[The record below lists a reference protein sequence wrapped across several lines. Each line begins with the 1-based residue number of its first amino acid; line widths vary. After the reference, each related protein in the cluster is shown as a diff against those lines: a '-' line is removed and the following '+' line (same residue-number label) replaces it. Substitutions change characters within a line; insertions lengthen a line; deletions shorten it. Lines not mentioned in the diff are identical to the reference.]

1 MKKYGLLG
9 YPLGHSFSRDFFNRK
24 FQDESIDAEYLN
36 FEIPEIGFA
45 KEIILE
51 NPELYGLNVT
61 IPYKQLIIP
70 YLNDLSEEA
79 QAIGAVNVIRITR
92 YGKKLHLKGFNSDVI
107 GFVKSIQPLLEPH
120 HKKALILGCT
130 GGASKAVRYGLE
142 TKLNLE
148 VKGVSRRPSESNI
161 TYKDVT
167 PELLEEYTVIVNCT
181 PNGMYPH
188 VNECPELPYEA
199 LTSKHL
205 LYDLI
210 YNPEET
216 LFLQKGAQQGAKI
229 KNGME
234 MLLLQAIASWEI
246 WNRK

>member
-1 MKKYGLLG
+1 MC
-9 YPLGHSFSRDFFNRK
+9 
-24 FQDESIDAEYLN
+24 
-36 FEIPEIGFA
+36 
-45 KEIILE
+45 
-51 NPELYGLNVT
+51 GLNVT

-92 YGKKLHLKGFNSDVI
+92 NGNKVHLKGFNSDVI
-107 GFVKSIQPLLEPH
+107 GFAKSIQPLLEPH

-181 PNGMYPH
+181 PSGMYPH

>member
-1 MKKYGLLG
+1 M
-9 YPLGHSFSRDFFNRK
+9 
-24 FQDESIDAEYLN
+24 
-36 FEIPEIGFA
+36 
-45 KEIILE
+45 
-51 NPELYGLNVT
+51 
-61 IPYKQLIIP
+61 
-70 YLNDLSEEA
+70 
-79 QAIGAVNVIRITR
+79 
-92 YGKKLHLKGFNSDVI
+92 
-107 GFVKSIQPLLEPH
+107 
-120 HKKALILGCT
+120 
-130 GGASKAVRYGLE
+130 
-142 TKLNLE
+142 
-148 VKGVSRRPSESNI
+148 SRRPSESNI
-161 TYKDVT
+161 TYNDVT
-167 PELLEEYTVIVNCT
+167 PELLEEYTMIVNCT
-181 PNGMYPH
+181 PSGMYPH

>member
-24 FQDESIDAEYLN
+24 FQDENIDAEYLN

-51 NPELYGLNVT
+51 NLELCGLNVT

-92 YGKKLHLKGFNSDVI
+92 NGKKLHLKGFNSDVI

-181 PNGMYPH
+181 PSGMYPH

>member
-24 FQDESIDAEYLN
+24 FQDENIDAEYLN

-51 NPELYGLNVT
+51 NLELCGLNVT

-92 YGKKLHLKGFNSDVI
+92 NGKKLHLKGFNSDVI

-161 TYKDVT
+161 TYNDVT

-181 PNGMYPH
+181 PIGMYPH

-216 LFLQKGAQQGAKI
+216 LFLQKGAKQGAKI

>member
-1 MKKYGLLG
+1 
-9 YPLGHSFSRDFFNRK
+9 
-24 FQDESIDAEYLN
+24 
-36 FEIPEIGFA
+36 
-45 KEIILE
+45 
-51 NPELYGLNVT
+51 LNVT

-92 YGKKLHLKGFNSDVI
+92 NGKKLHLKGFNSDVI
-107 GFVKSIQPLLEPH
+107 GFVKSIQSLLEPH

-181 PNGMYPH
+181 PSGMYPH

-246 WNRK
+246 WNK

>member
-24 FQDESIDAEYLN
+24 FQDENIDAEYLN

-51 NPELYGLNVT
+51 NQELCGLNVT

-92 YGKKLHLKGFNSDVI
+92 NGKKLHLKGFNSDVI

-161 TYKDVT
+161 TYNDVT

-181 PNGMYPH
+181 PSGMYPH

>member
-24 FQDESIDAEYLN
+24 FQDENIDAEYLN

-51 NPELYGLNVT
+51 NQELCGLNVT

-92 YGKKLHLKGFNSDVI
+92 NGKKLHLKGFNSDVI

-181 PNGMYPH
+181 PSGMYPH